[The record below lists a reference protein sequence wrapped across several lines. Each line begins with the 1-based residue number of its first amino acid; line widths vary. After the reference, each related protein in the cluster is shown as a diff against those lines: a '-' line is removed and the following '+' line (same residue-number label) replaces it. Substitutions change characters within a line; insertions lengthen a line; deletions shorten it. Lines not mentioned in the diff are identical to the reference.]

1 MLGWNIA
8 DSLII
13 KILIKIIIKI
23 SQETQISEL
32 RKLANKENSD
42 ED

>member
-13 KILIKIIIKI
+13 KIFIKIIIKI
-23 SQETQISEL
+23 SQETQISEF